1 MSTYDNEFK
10 EQAVAYVH
18 NHPELSKRQCA
29 DQLGVN
35 PNTLHTWLSKAR
47 KNEAFRGSG
56 NYQSEEAKELARLR
70 RENQAYKD
78 ALNILKKTIKILGE

>member
-29 DQLGVN
+29 DHLGVN

-56 NYQSEEAKELARLR
+56 NY
-70 RENQAYKD
+70 
-78 ALNILKKTIKILGE
+78 